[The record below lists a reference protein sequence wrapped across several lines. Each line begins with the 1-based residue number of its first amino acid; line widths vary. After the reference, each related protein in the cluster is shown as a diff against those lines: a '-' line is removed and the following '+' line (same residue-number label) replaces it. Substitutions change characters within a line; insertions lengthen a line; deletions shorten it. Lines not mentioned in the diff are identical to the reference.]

1 MAVFI
6 LRRSV
11 IRQYVHRRFLEE
23 NVVQLLGECFK
34 TLLVFDEGVNSV
46 LTRGGINIKGGIK
59 IVENGKLDNEIV

>member
-1 MAVFI
+1 M
-6 LRRSV
+6 
-11 IRQYVHRRFLEE
+11 
-23 NVVQLLGECFK
+23 QLLGECFK